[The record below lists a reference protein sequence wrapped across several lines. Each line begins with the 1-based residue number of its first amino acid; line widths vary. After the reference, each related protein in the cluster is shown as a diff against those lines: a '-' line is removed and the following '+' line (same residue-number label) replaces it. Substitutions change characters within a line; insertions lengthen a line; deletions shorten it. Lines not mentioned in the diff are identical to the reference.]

1 MLSLP
6 MDEARRFVDLFK
18 NSEIK
23 NQVKI
28 NHLKFN

>member
-6 MDEARRFVDLFK
+6 TDEARRFVDLFK

-23 NQVKI
+23 NQV
-28 NHLKFN
+28 FNSIIK